1 MENFTMDDFVK
12 LADLYATFMER
23 VETLKKDYNSF
34 DEPMKSKIGENLK
47 RAINQQEAILKQL
60 EKLENE
66 MK

>member
-34 DEPMKSKIGENLK
+34 DEPMKSKIGESLK